1 MCQRAQ
7 AGPALLLYSACCPVP
22 RLRDPALRIQQRRQR
37 LAGPAGAV
45 AQTIASCV
53 MRALRRRGGVICP
66 YATKRGVRQ
75 DGLPRSRCPPERLE
89 QELQAKLH
97 HARALAN
104 FQDLTER
111 RIGEV
116 SVGIRKLRVIPRV

>member
-7 AGPALLLYSACCPVP
+7 AGPALLLHSACCPVP
-22 RLRDPALRIQQRRQR
+22 LCGTRRYECKPIINCKEPARRR
-37 LAGPAGAV
+37 RYKFPAGAV
-45 AQTIASCV
+45 ARTIASCV

-89 QELQAKLH
+89 QELQAKLDD
-97 HARALAN
+97 ARAFAHV
-104 FQDLTER
+104 QYLTEC
-111 RIGEV
+111 
-116 SVGIRKLRVIPRV
+116 